1 MAHLF
6 VDVSS
11 HGFGHL
17 AQVAPVLNALRTARP
32 DLRLTIR
39 SGLPRQRLALRIDG
53 NFEHLHAASDFGFV
67 MNHARDIDLPAS
79 AARYRDFHAD
89 WPARVRRET
98 VWLDAL
104 APDAVLSDV
113 AYLPL
118 AGAVAAGIPAIALCS
133 LNWADLLD
141 HYFHRE
147 PWLRDVH
154 DQMLDAYRGAR
165 AFLRA
170 TPGMP
175 MFDLPNAIAIGPV
188 AQART
193 PDRAEVAR
201 RLRLPEDR
209 RWVVVALGGFDFPL
223 PVADW
228 PRRGDLLWVE
238 ADPRV
243 PFHDLLACA
252 DALIAKPGY
261 GTFVEAAVQG
271 VPLLYLPRPDWPEQ
285 ACLIDWLHA
294 HGRAAPIGRE
304 QAQTGDL
311 PDALDALW
319 RLPAPPRPQPTGVTE
334 AVGHLRALLR
344 DDAQC

>member
-6 VDVSS
+6 VDISS

-17 AQVAPVLNALRTARP
+17 AQVAPVLNALRAACP
-32 DLRLTIR
+32 DLRLTVR
-39 SGLPRQRLALRIDG
+39 SGLPRDRLASRIDG
-53 NFEHLHAASDFGFV
+53 DFAHMQAASDFGFV
-67 MNHARDIDLPAS
+67 MNNALDIDLAAT

-98 VWLDAL
+98 AWLDAL

-118 AGAVAAGIPAIALCS
+118 AGAAAAGIPAIALCS
-133 LNWADLLD
+133 LNWADLVD
-141 HYFHRE
+141 HYFHGE
-147 PWLRDVH
+147 PWLPALHAR
-154 DQMLDAYRGAR
+154 MLEAYRSAQV
-165 AFLRA
+165 FLRA

-175 MFDLPNAIAIGPV
+175 MFDLPNALAIGPV
-188 AQART
+188 AQTRQ
-193 PDRAEVAR
+193 PRRAEVAQ

-209 RWVVVALGGFDFPL
+209 RWVVVALGGIDFPL

-228 PRRGDLLWVE
+228 PRRGDLLWIE

-285 ACLIDWLHA
+285 ACLVDWLRG
-294 HGRAAPIGRE
+294 HGRAAPISRE
-304 QAQTGDL
+304 QARAGDL
-311 PDALDALW
+311 LAALDALW
-319 RLPAPPRPQPTGVTE
+319 RLPAPPRPQPTGVAE
-334 AVGHLRALLR
+334 AVRHLLALLR
-344 DDAQC
+344 DDAKC

>member
-11 HGFGHL
+11 HGLGHL
-17 AQVAPVLNALRTARP
+17 AQVAPVLNALRAGRP
-32 DLRLTIR
+32 DLRLTLR
-39 SGLPRQRLALRIDG
+39 SGLPRQRLAARIDG
-53 NFEHLHAASDFGFV
+53 DFEHLHAASDFGFV
-67 MNHARDIDLPAS
+67 MDNALDIDLAAS

-104 APDAVLSDV
+104 APDAVFSDV

-118 AGAVAAGIPAIALCS
+118 AGAVAAGIPAIALSS
-133 LNWADLLD
+133 LNWADLAD
-141 HYFHRE
+141 HYWHGE

-154 DQMLDAYRGAR
+154 GRMLDAYRSAR
-165 AFLRA
+165 VFLRA

-175 MFDLPNAIAIGPV
+175 MLDLPNALAIGPV

-201 RLRLPEDR
+201 RLRLPEER

-223 PVADW
+223 PVAHW
-228 PRRGDLLWVE
+228 PRRDDLLWVE

-285 ACLIDWLHA
+285 PCLVEWLHA
-294 HGRAAPIGRE
+294 HGRAAPISRE
-304 QAQTGDL
+304 QARAGEL
-311 PDALDALW
+311 LDALDALW
-319 RLPAPPRPQPTGVTE
+319 RQPAPPRPQPTGVAE
-334 AVGHLRALLR
+334 AVGHLQALL
-344 DDAQC
+344 DDARR